1 MAQREFVADFAKEF
15 QMFPDKIERE
25 VLRPWTQ
32 QTIETWSDARA
43 RAPVAS
49 GDLVGKSNIVEAKVT
64 AKGIQSS
71 VVFRMP
77 YAAKLNDK
85 KANIRLKEVGEIS
98 YYHPQKIEKKRK
110 GELGYLDNAV
120 EAGSDYFTDIA
131 SRAVSIAFE
140 AI

>member
-1 MAQREFVADFAKEF
+1 MAQKEFVADFAKAF

-25 VLRPWTQ
+25 VLRPWSI
-32 QTIETWSDARA
+32 QTRETLSDAQS
-43 RAPVAS
+43 RAPIAS
-49 GDLVGKSNIVEAKVT
+49 GRLVGSGSMIQARVT
-64 AKGIQSS
+64 NTGIQSS
-71 VVFRMP
+71 IVFNVP

-85 KANIRLKEVGEIS
+85 NSRLRLKEPGEIS
-98 YYHPQKIEKKRK
+98 YRTPTIVKKQRK

-120 EAGSDYFTDIA
+120 EAGNDYFTNIA